1 MCTTDDFTCQGES
14 LGTLMGFGLPIKLQL
29 MIPNLPDLIIYFVLM
44 PDCFTL
50 SKTG

>member
-1 MCTTDDFTCQGES
+1 
-14 LGTLMGFGLPIKLQL
+14 

-50 SKTG
+50 SKTGWFHLYDTPNREK